1 MDRIE
6 QTTNPRRLLFVCSQ
20 NLLRSPT
27 AEKVFSNRPDL
38 EVKSAGTDRD
48 ATVPLT
54 AELIAWADVV
64 VVMETAHRNRVR
76 KKFRDAI
83 EGKRLVVLGIP
94 DEYDYMEPALVEIL
108 KVQVPLI
115 VGV

>member
-1 MDRIE
+1 MTSNE
-6 QTTNPRRLLFVCSQ
+6 SNSPPTRLLFVCSQ
-20 NLLRSPT
+20 NALRSPT
-27 AEKVFSNRPDL
+27 AEKVFSGWPGL

-48 ATVPLT
+48 AVVPLN

-64 VVMETAHRNRVR
+64 VVMEIWHRDRILKR
-76 KKFRDAI
+76 FRNAMA
-83 EGKRLVVLGIP
+83 GKRVVVLGIP

-108 KVQVPLI
+108 KVQVPLV